1 MKTTKKVSLWFG
13 ALLLSLGM
21 GCGTADSSSLGSD
34 AFAVTGSDVAGE
46 QLALPDGDGAG
57 ARDRAGRVQRSELER
72 LTSLLSLTEDQI
84 AQIQPI
90 LDATRTALEDVRA
103 QVRAGSLSAADAKAK
118 VKALHDEQKA
128 KIMALLTPEQQAK
141 FGEMRKHHCGPFDVQ
156 RMAEVLGLSDEQVS
170 AIGDLM
176 SGAQAKISDL
186 HAQVEAGTLTIDEAH
201 AQIDSIHKTT
211 RDAINALLTAEQLA
225 KLGELMKRPPRG
237 PEGGPRPDGRR

>member
-1 MKTTKKVSLWFG
+1 MKTSKKVSLWFG

-21 GCGTADSSSLGSD
+21 GCGNADSSIGSD
-34 AFAVTGSDVAGE
+34 AFAVAGSDVAGE

-57 ARDRAGRVQRSELER
+57 ARDRAGRVQRSELDR

-90 LDATRTALEDVRA
+90 LDATRVALEDVRA

-128 KIMALLTPEQQAK
+128 KIMVLLTPEQQAK

-156 RMAEVLGLSDEQVS
+156 RMAEVLGLSAEQIT

-176 SGAQAKISDL
+176 TAAQAKVSDL
-186 HAQVEAGTLTIDEAH
+186 HAQVEAGTLTADAAH
-201 AQIDSIHKTT
+201 VQIDQIHKDT
-211 RDAINALLTAEQLA
+211 RDAINGLLTAEQLA
-225 KLGELMKRPPRG
+225 KLAEIMKRPPRG
-237 PEGGPRPDGRR
+237 PEGGPRPDAPR

>member
-13 ALLLSLGM
+13 ALLLSMGM

-34 AFAVTGSDVAGE
+34 ALAVTGSDVAGE

-90 LDATRTALEDVRA
+90 LDATRVALEDLRA
-103 QVRAGSLSAADAKAK
+103 QVRAGSLPAADAKAK

-141 FGEMRKHHCGPFDVQ
+141 FGEMRKHHCGPFDVK
-156 RMAEVLGLSDEQVS
+156 RMAEALGLSAEQVT

-176 SGAQAKISDL
+176 TASQSKISDV
-186 HAQVEAGTLTIDEAH
+186 HAQVEAGTLAADAAR
-201 AQIDSIHKTT
+201 AQIDQIHKDT
-211 RDAINALLTAEQLA
+211 RDAINGLLTAEQLA
-225 KLGELMKRPPRG
+225 KLGEIMMRPPRG